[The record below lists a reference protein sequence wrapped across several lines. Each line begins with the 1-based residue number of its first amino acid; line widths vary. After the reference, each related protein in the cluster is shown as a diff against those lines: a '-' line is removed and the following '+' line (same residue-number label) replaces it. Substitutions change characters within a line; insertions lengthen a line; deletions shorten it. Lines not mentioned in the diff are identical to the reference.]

1 MDYKN
6 IEPFLGA
13 IVSSGKATL
22 KELKESYTIEDAFN
36 LFEIIAIDAYNENQ
50 AIKHAQKKRAK

>member
-6 IEPFLGA
+6 IDSLIGA

-36 LFEIIAIDAYNENQ
+36 LYEIIATDAYNERL
-50 AIKHAQKKRAK
+50 AIEHAKKRKGA